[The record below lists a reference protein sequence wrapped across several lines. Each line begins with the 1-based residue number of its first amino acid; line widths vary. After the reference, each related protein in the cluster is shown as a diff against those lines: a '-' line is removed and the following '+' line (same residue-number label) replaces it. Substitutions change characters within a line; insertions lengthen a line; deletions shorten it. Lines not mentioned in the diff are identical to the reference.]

1 MITDRPY
8 VGRFAPSPTGRLHMG
23 SMVAAIGS
31 FLEARSRGGKW
42 LVRMEDLDPPREVP
56 GAADDILRTL
66 EGMGLLWDGKVMHQ
80 SDRHEAYASAL
91 ETLLEQDHAFGCIC
105 TRKDLMVAGGLEVYP
120 GTCREG
126 LPVGVQARSWR
137 LKMPAEGELTWA
149 DGGFGPQH
157 HLRSSVGDVVLK
169 RADGHWAYHLASVVD
184 DAAQGVTDVV
194 RGQDLM
200 ASTAAHL
207 AIQQA
212 LKVNAPSYVH
222 LRVLRNE
229 EGQKLSKQTKAPAVD
244 LSESGKIIQETLCFL
259 GQPIP
264 ALDTPK
270 RMMKEASSNW
280 HLPSQ
285 GLQ

>member
-1 MITDRPY
+1 MTPVRPY

-56 GAADDILRTL
+56 GAADNILRTL
-66 EGMGLLWDGKVMHQ
+66 EGMGLHWDGEVMHQ
-80 SDRHEAYASAL
+80 SDRHDAYASAL
-91 ETLLEQDHAFGCIC
+91 DTLRKNDDAFGCIC
-105 TRKDLMVAGGLEVYP
+105 TRKDLTASGGLEVYP

-126 LPVGVQARSWR
+126 LPVGVEARSWR
-137 LKMPAEGELTWA
+137 LKMPLEGELAWE
-149 DGGFGPQH
+149 DGGCGPQC
-157 HLRSSVGDVVLK
+157 HLRYAVGDVVLK

-184 DAAQGVTDVV
+184 DVSQGITDVV

-207 AIQQA
+207 AIQEA
-212 LKVNAPSYVH
+212 LKVPAPGYVH
-222 LRVLRNE
+222 LPVRRNA
-229 EGQKLSKQTKAPAVD
+229 EGQKLSKQTKAPAVNV
-244 LSESGKIIQETLCFL
+244 SEAGKVIQETLAFL
-259 GQPIP
+259 GQSMPT
-264 ALDTPK
+264 LDSPQ
-270 RMMKEASSNW
+270 RMLEEATANW

-285 GLQ
+285 CL